1 MAGAAEILGLQ
12 VVVEGMQKFLGEMK
26 SADGAVDKTASGWS
40 KAGGAISSIAGTAFT
55 AIAAGAVAAAA
66 AIGVTAVAIAK
77 LAIDAAPLQGIGSA
91 FEAMSDKAGVSLD
104 ALRTAAN
111 GTVSDFELMR
121 MANVALTGAGEDF
134 GKEFGQNLPKLLEAA
149 RAAAK
154 ATGQDVGFLFNSL
167 VTGIKR
173 GSPML
178 IDNTGLVLKL
188 GEANEAMAKKLG
200 KSVDELTAEEKQIA
214 ILNATVEAGEKMVAQ
229 FGGGQVSASEQLAQF
244 KAQIQNTK
252 DQIGLAFIPV
262 LQKVMTPILKLAE
275 TALPKAVEGFTI
287 LSEAIMAFASGAPGD
302 YPWEDILPESLANV
316 AYGIAAAFEQVV
328 AIFRQLKESFD
339 TFRWAVSVGVEP
351 LDALKLALQTA
362 FGPDVAATV
371 MGFIDGVKGAIETL
385 RPFIEAAIP
394 MFQQVGDFIVK
405 VWQDVVAFALPLI
418 DQIAAFFVEKIG
430 FIVAWAQTN
439 LPLMQ
444 ATFQTVLAAIQAV
457 WNAVWPAIQL
467 VITEVWTVI
476 QTVVSV
482 ALAAIT
488 AIITAVMLAIQGD
501 WDTAWATI
509 QTAAETIWETIKT
522 GVETFIGNVATA
534 LGTTM
539 EEVKASW
546 QSAWDSLVTIVN
558 TIWGKIKTAISESI
572 QKIKGFFTETDWGQ
586 VGKSIIEGIANG
598 ITSAAG
604 SIADAAKSA
613 ARAALDAAKAALG
626 IHSPSA
632 VFREQIGRNMGLGIA
647 AGIADL
653 VPTINAQIRAVAAPA
668 GVGGSNNSSMSIVNN
683 YNLTTNAM
691 TRPGGLSLEFAAMQ
705 MGSR

>member
-1 MAGAAEILGLQ
+1 MAASEILGVQ

-55 AIAAGAVAAAA
+55 AIAAGAAAAAA
-66 AIGVTAVAIAK
+66 AIVVVGGAIAK

-91 FEAMSDKAGVSLD
+91 FEAMSAKAGVSLD
-104 ALRTAAN
+104 ALRTSAN

-188 GEANEAMAKKLG
+188 GEANQAMADKLG
-200 KSVDELTAEEKQIA
+200 ISVEELTAEQKQIA
-214 ILNATVEAGEKMVAQ
+214 ILNATLEAGDKMVAQ
-229 FGGGQVSASEQLAQF
+229 FGGGQVTAAEQLAQF

-252 DQIGLAFIPV
+252 DQIGLAFLPV
-262 LQKVMTPILKLAE
+262 LQQVMTPLLALAVD
-275 TALPKAVEGFTI
+275 ALPKVVAGF
-287 LSEAIMAFASGAPGD
+287 
-302 YPWEDILPESLANV
+302 ESLS
-316 AYGIAAAFEQVV
+316 AAVQPVF
-328 AIFRQLKESFD
+328 AILGQIKDAFD
-339 TFRWAVSVGVEP
+339 TFSWAVSVGVDP

-394 MFQQVGDFIVK
+394 MFQQVGDFIVQ
-405 VWQDVVAFALPLI
+405 VWRDVVAFALPLI
-418 DQIAAFFVEKIG
+418 DQIASFFVEKIG
-430 FIVAWAQTN
+430 FIVSWAQEN
-439 LPLMQ
+439 LPL
-444 ATFQTVLAAIQAV
+444 FQSYFEVGLANIKAV
-457 WNAVWPAIQL
+457 WDAVWPAIQL
-467 VITEVWTVI
+467 VVTEVWAVI
-476 QTVVSV
+476 ETIINV
-482 ALAAIT
+482 ALLAIT
-488 AIITAVMLAIQGD
+488 AIITSVMQAVTGD
-501 WDTAWATI
+501 WEGAWATI
-509 QTAAETIWETIKT
+509 QSAAEAIWTAIWT
-522 GVETFIGNVATA
+522 GVETFISNVATA

-539 EEVKASW
+539 EEVQASW
-546 QSAWDSLVTIVN
+546 QSAWDNLVTIVS
-558 TIWGKIKTAISESI
+558 TIWDRIKTVVQNSI
-572 QKIKGFFTETDWGQ
+572 QTVKDFFANADWG
-586 VGKSIIEGIANG
+586 VIGKNIVEGIANG
-598 ITSAAG
+598 ISAAAS
-604 SIADAAKSA
+604 SIADAAKNA
-613 ARAALDAAKAALG
+613 AQAALNAAKDFLG
-626 IHSPSA
+626 IHSPSS
-632 VFREQIGRNMGLGIA
+632 VFREQIGRNMGAGIA
-647 AGIADL
+647 SGIADL
-653 VPTINAQIRAVAAPA
+653 APTINAQIRAVTAPA
-668 GVGGSNNSSMSIVNN
+668 GVGGGNSSSMSITNN

>member
-1 MAGAAEILGLQ
+1 MAASEILGVQ

-91 FEAMSDKAGVSLD
+91 FEAMSAKAGVSLD
-104 ALRTAAN
+104 ALRTSAN

-188 GEANEAMAKKLG
+188 GEANQAMADKLG
-200 KSVDELTAEEKQIA
+200 ISVEELTAEQKQIA
-214 ILNATVEAGEKMVAQ
+214 ILNATLEAGDKMVAQ
-229 FGGGQVSASEQLAQF
+229 FGGGQVTAAEQLAQF

-252 DQIGLAFIPV
+252 DQIGLAFLPV
-262 LQKVMTPILKLAE
+262 LQQVMTPLLALAVD
-275 TALPKAVEGFTI
+275 ALPKVVAGF
-287 LSEAIMAFASGAPGD
+287 
-302 YPWEDILPESLANV
+302 ESLS
-316 AYGIAAAFEQVV
+316 AAVQPVF
-328 AIFRQLKESFD
+328 AILGQIKDAFD
-339 TFRWAVSVGVEP
+339 TFSWAVSVGVDP

-394 MFQQVGDFIVK
+394 MFQQVGDFIVQ
-405 VWQDVVAFALPLI
+405 VWRDVVAFALPLI
-418 DQIAAFFVEKIG
+418 DQIASFFVEKIG
-430 FIVAWAQTN
+430 FIVSWAQEN
-439 LPLMQ
+439 LPL
-444 ATFQTVLAAIQAV
+444 FQSYFEVGLANIKAV
-457 WNAVWPAIQL
+457 WDAVWPAIQL
-467 VITEVWTVI
+467 VVTEVWAVI
-476 QTVVSV
+476 ETIINV
-482 ALAAIT
+482 ALLAIT
-488 AIITAVMLAIQGD
+488 AIITSVMQAVTGD
-501 WDTAWATI
+501 WEGAWATI
-509 QTAAETIWETIKT
+509 QSAAEAIWTAIWT
-522 GVETFIGNVATA
+522 GVETFISNVATA

-539 EEVKASW
+539 EEVQASW
-546 QSAWDSLVTIVN
+546 QSAWDNLVTIVS
-558 TIWGKIKTAISESI
+558 TIWDRIKTVVQNSI
-572 QKIKGFFTETDWGQ
+572 QTVKDFFANADWG
-586 VGKSIIEGIANG
+586 VIGKNIVEGIANG
-598 ITSAAG
+598 ISAAAS
-604 SIADAAKSA
+604 SIADAAKNA
-613 ARAALDAAKAALG
+613 AQAALNAAKDFLG
-626 IHSPSA
+626 IHSPSS
-632 VFREQIGRNMGLGIA
+632 VFREQIGRNMGAGIA
-647 AGIADL
+647 SGIADL
-653 VPTINAQIRAVAAPA
+653 APTINAQIRAVTAPA
-668 GVGGSNNSSMSIVNN
+668 GVGGGNSSSMSITNN

>member
-1 MAGAAEILGLQ
+1 MAASEILGVQ

-91 FEAMSDKAGVSLD
+91 FEAMSAKAGVSLD
-104 ALRTAAN
+104 ALRTSAN

-188 GEANEAMAKKLG
+188 GEANQAMADKLG
-200 KSVDELTAEEKQIA
+200 ISVEELTAEQKQIA
-214 ILNATVEAGEKMVAQ
+214 ILNATLEAGDKMVAQ
-229 FGGGQVSASEQLAQF
+229 FGGGQVTAAEQLAQF

-252 DQIGLAFIPV
+252 DQIGLAFLPV
-262 LQKVMTPILKLAE
+262 LQQVMTPLLALAVD
-275 TALPKAVEGFTI
+275 ALPKVVAGF
-287 LSEAIMAFASGAPGD
+287 
-302 YPWEDILPESLANV
+302 ESLS
-316 AYGIAAAFEQVV
+316 AAVQPVF
-328 AIFRQLKESFD
+328 AILGQIKDAFD
-339 TFRWAVSVGVEP
+339 TFSWAVSVGVDP

-394 MFQQVGDFIVK
+394 MFQQVGDFIVQ
-405 VWQDVVAFALPLI
+405 VWRDVVAFALPLI
-418 DQIAAFFVEKIG
+418 DQIASFFVEKIG
-430 FIVAWAQTN
+430 FIVSWAQEN
-439 LPLMQ
+439 LPL
-444 ATFQTVLAAIQAV
+444 FQSYFEVGLANIKAV
-457 WNAVWPAIQL
+457 WDAVWPAIQL
-467 VITEVWTVI
+467 VVTEVWAVI
-476 QTVVSV
+476 ETIINVV
-482 ALAAIT
+482 LLAIT
-488 AIITAVMLAIQGD
+488 AIITSVMQAVTGD
-501 WDTAWATI
+501 WEGAWATI
-509 QTAAETIWETIKT
+509 QSAAEAIWTAIWT
-522 GVETFIGNVATA
+522 GVETFISNVATA

-539 EEVKASW
+539 EEVQASW
-546 QSAWDSLVTIVN
+546 QSAWDNLVTIVS
-558 TIWGKIKTAISESI
+558 TIWDRIKTVVQNSI
-572 QKIKGFFTETDWGQ
+572 QTVKDFFANADWG
-586 VGKSIIEGIANG
+586 VIGKNIVEGIANG
-598 ITSAAG
+598 ISAAAS
-604 SIADAAKSA
+604 SIADAAKNA
-613 ARAALDAAKAALG
+613 AQAALNAAKDFLG
-626 IHSPSA
+626 IHSPSS
-632 VFREQIGRNMGLGIA
+632 VFREQIGRNMGAGIA
-647 AGIADL
+647 SGIADL
-653 VPTINAQIRAVAAPA
+653 APTINAQIRAVTAPA
-668 GVGGSNNSSMSIVNN
+668 GVGGGNSSSMSITNN

>member
-1 MAGAAEILGLQ
+1 MAASEILGVQ

-40 KAGGAISSIAGTAFT
+40 KAGGAISSIAGTAFA

-91 FEAMSDKAGVSLD
+91 FEAMSAKAGVSLD
-104 ALRTAAN
+104 ALRTSAN

-188 GEANEAMAKKLG
+188 GEANQAMADKLG
-200 KSVDELTAEEKQIA
+200 ISVEELTAEEKQIA
-214 ILNATVEAGEKMVAQ
+214 ILNATVEAGAKMVAQ
-229 FGGGQVSASEQLAQF
+229 FGGGQVTAAEQLAQF

-252 DQIGLAFIPV
+252 DQIGLAFLPV
-262 LQKVMTPILKLAE
+262 LQQVMTPLLALAVD
-275 TALPKAVEGFTI
+275 ALPKVVAGF
-287 LSEAIMAFASGAPGD
+287 
-302 YPWEDILPESLANV
+302 ESLS
-316 AYGIAAAFEQVV
+316 AAVQPVF
-328 AIFRQLKESFD
+328 AILGQIKDAFD
-339 TFRWAVSVGVEP
+339 TFSWAVSVGVDP

-394 MFQQVGDFIVK
+394 MFQQVGDFIVQM
-405 VWQDVVAFALPLI
+405 WRDVVAFALPLI
-418 DQIAAFFVEKIG
+418 DQIASFFVEKIG
-430 FIVAWAQTN
+430 FIVSWAQEN
-439 LPLMQ
+439 LPL
-444 ATFQTVLAAIQAV
+444 FQSYFEVGLANIKAV
-457 WNAVWPAIQL
+457 WDAVWPAIQL
-467 VITEVWTVI
+467 VVTEVWAVI
-476 QTVVSV
+476 ETIINV
-482 ALAAIT
+482 ALLAIT
-488 AIITAVMLAIQGD
+488 AIITSVMQAVTGD
-501 WDTAWATI
+501 WEGAWATI
-509 QTAAETIWETIKT
+509 QSAAEAIWTAIWT
-522 GVETFIGNVATA
+522 GVETFISNVATA

-539 EEVKASW
+539 EEVQASW
-546 QSAWDSLVTIVN
+546 QSAWDNLVTIVS
-558 TIWGKIKTAISESI
+558 TIWDRIKTVVQNSI
-572 QKIKGFFTETDWGQ
+572 QTVKDFFANADWG
-586 VGKSIIEGIANG
+586 VIGKNIVEGIANG
-598 ITSAAG
+598 ISAAAS
-604 SIADAAKSA
+604 SIADAAKNA
-613 ARAALDAAKAALG
+613 AQAALNAAKDFLG
-626 IHSPSA
+626 IHSPSS
-632 VFREQIGRNMGLGIA
+632 VFREQIGRNMGAGIA
-647 AGIADL
+647 SGIADL
-653 VPTINAQIRAVAAPA
+653 APTINAQIRAVTAPA
-668 GVGGSNNSSMSIVNN
+668 GVGGGNSSSMSITNN